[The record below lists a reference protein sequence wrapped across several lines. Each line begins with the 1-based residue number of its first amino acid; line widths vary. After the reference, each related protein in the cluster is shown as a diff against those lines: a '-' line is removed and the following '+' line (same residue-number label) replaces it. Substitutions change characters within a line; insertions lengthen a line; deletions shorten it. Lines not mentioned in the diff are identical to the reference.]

1 MIDLAKRFGYD
12 KDLAK
17 SGVKKFIGPDK
28 DNDWLLL
35 RRLPNDEYLSCLTE
49 TMQNEGEKLQEMEA
63 TDPEAHR
70 KYDTMLQCQVLAKTV
85 LVGWGEGIQVNGK
98 TLEYTVENATKLM
111 VDLDD
116 FRAECVMFARDN
128 KNYPLKMDV
137 EKVKKK

>member
-1 MIDLAKRFGYD
+1 MIDLAKKFGYD

-17 SGVKKFIGPDK
+17 TGVKKFIGKEPE
-28 DNDWLLL
+28 DWILV

-49 TMQNEGEKLQEMEA
+49 TMQNEGDKLKELE
-63 TDPEAHR
+63 TSDPEAY
-70 KYDTMLQCQVLAKTV
+70 KEYDVMLQCQVLGKTV
-85 LVGWGEGIQVNGK
+85 LVGWGEGVQVNGK
-98 TLEYTVENATKLM
+98 PIEYSVENATKLL